1 MIPTTSNQNRTLL
14 SFEEVCVLTR
24 LSLPTL
30 RRYVAAGK
38 FPAPIRPLPAG
49 KSVRFIAVDVHQW
62 MARLGAPVGGGI

>member
-1 MIPTTSNQNRTLL
+1 MTPTIPNNTLL
-14 SFEEVCVLTR
+14 TYEEVCVLTR

-49 KSVRFIAVDVHQW
+49 KSVRFRAVDVHQW